1 MTDTPRLASF
11 RQLDEYLK
19 KSGCPRDEQMI
30 RNNIYI
36 APLEWFAVEPGFNLR
51 ELDDEHVEQF
61 AQSYEQGLYVPPVVA
76 ELAII
81 DGNPRLMIREGHHRL
96 EGAQL
101 AVTRGAALPGLVVSE
116 FKGNKADAV
125 VLMMNSSQSLP
136 LTPLQ
141 RSEGYKRLA
150 GQQWKPSQIAKKVG
164 RSVQH
169 VEQLLMLA
177 NADEAIKE
185 LIRLNRI
192 TSTTVIDV
200 LAAVRGTGTA
210 PLPKIMQMIDRAQA
224 RGKQRAT
231 SADAKVTGAKFRP
244 GSKVSRG
251 VFDALASME
260 DAIAV
265 QVGKGDVIEI
275 PLNLP
280 AAMAKELL
288 KHIQKFNQ
296 SSAQME

>member
-1 MTDTPRLASF
+1 MTDTPRLTSF

-51 ELDDEHVEQF
+51 ELDEEHVEQF
-61 AQSYEQGLYVPPVVA
+61 AAAYEQGLYVPPVVA
-76 ELAII
+76 ELVII

-96 EGAQL
+96 EAAHR
-101 AVTRGAALPGLVVSE
+101 AVSRGTALPGLVVSE

-125 VLMMNSSQSLP
+125 VLMINSSQSLP

-150 GQQWKPSQIAKKVG
+150 GQQWKPAQIAQKVG

-185 LIRLNRI
+185 LIRQDRI
-192 TSTTVIDV
+192 KSTTVIEV
-200 LAAVRGTGTA
+200 LTAVRGTGTD
-210 PLPKIMQMIDRAQA
+210 PLPQIMQMIDRAQA

-231 SADAKVTGAKFRP
+231 SADAKIAGATFRP
-244 GSKVSRG
+244 GNKVSRCI
-251 VFDALASME
+251 FDALASLE
-260 DAIAV
+260 TTIAA
-265 QVGKGDVIEI
+265 QVGKVDVIQI

-280 AAMAKELL
+280 AEMAKELL
-288 KHIQKFNQ
+288 KHIQKFSQ
-296 SSAQME
+296 SSAQTE